1 VDVDLSRGGW
11 YFEPWSPSR
20 GLFLH
25 LKEPLMETKVF
36 LATFAT
42 VFLAEMGDKTQLAAL
57 TMTAD
62 SRSPFSVLL
71 GACTALFLATS
82 LGVLFGTVMAEWV
95 PQHILKKAAAGA
107 FIVIGLFMLIGK
119 W

>member
-1 VDVDLSRGGW
+1 MR
-11 YFEPWSPSR
+11 SPSR
-20 GLFLH
+20 GLFVRFR
-25 LKEPLMETKVF
+25 ESYMDSKVF
-36 LATFAT
+36 LATCAA

-62 SRSPFSVLL
+62 SRSPLSVLL

-82 LGVLFGTVMAEWV
+82 LGVLFGTAVAEWI

-107 FIVIGLFMLIGK
+107 FIVIGIVMLVGK

>member
-1 VDVDLSRGGW
+1 MS
-11 YFEPWSPSR
+11 SPSR
-20 GLFLH
+20 GLFVH
-25 LKEPLMETKVF
+25 SKESHMDGKVF

-82 LGVLFGTVMAEWV
+82 LGVLFGTAIAEWV

-107 FIVIGLFMLIGK
+107 FIIIGIVMLVGK